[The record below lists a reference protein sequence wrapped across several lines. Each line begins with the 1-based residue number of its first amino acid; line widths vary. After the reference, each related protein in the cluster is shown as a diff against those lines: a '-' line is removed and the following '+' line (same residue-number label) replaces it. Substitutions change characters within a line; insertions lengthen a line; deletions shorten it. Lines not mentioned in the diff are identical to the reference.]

1 MFDFSITWHA
11 PVVSHYL
18 VGRQDSDWESWLLNG
33 GSFYDFYRTADD
45 RYLSVGSL
53 EPKFWQGFCQAI
65 GRPDL
70 IEDGLKM
77 DDLPR
82 QQVVKVEIQ
91 KTMASRAFAE
101 WVAIFAALDLCVEP
115 VLTISEM
122 INHPQTQARQMIVD
136 LPKNNGDLQQQVGSP
151 FKFSRSRPIYKHI
164 GAELGQHTHEV
175 LAELGYSKERIAEL
189 AIAGLFG

>member
-1 MFDFSITWHA
+1 M
-11 PVVSHYL
+11 
-18 VGRQDSDWESWLLNG
+18 
-33 GSFYDFYRTADD
+33 
-45 RYLSVGSL
+45 
-53 EPKFWQGFCQAI
+53 
-65 GRPDL
+65 
-70 IEDGLKM
+70 IEDGSKT

-82 QQVVKVEIQ
+82 QQVFKVEIQ
-91 KTMASRAFAE
+91 KTIASRTFAE
-101 WVAIFAALDLCVEP
+101 WVAIFSALDVCVEP

-151 FKFSRSRPIYKHI
+151 FKFFRSRPVYEHI

-189 AIAGLFG
+189 AIAGVFG